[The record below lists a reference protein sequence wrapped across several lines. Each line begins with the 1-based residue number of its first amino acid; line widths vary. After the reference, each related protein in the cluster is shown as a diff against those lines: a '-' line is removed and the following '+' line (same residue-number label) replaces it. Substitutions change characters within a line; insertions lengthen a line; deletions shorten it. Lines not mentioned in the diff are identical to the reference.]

1 MAGSTHPK
9 FSNSWKEIVSSLL
22 RLGATSYGGPAI
34 MGIMQAELQQKRQW
48 VSKERFVEGLSVVN
62 MLPGATATQLGIFL
76 GYARGGWW
84 GGLVGGLCFVLPA
97 FFVMLLLTLAYASL
111 GTSPL
116 LRGAL
121 YGLGPVVLAIFA
133 VAVYRLGRTAASTIP
148 QAIIAVL
155 AAVVSIATPLGIA
168 GILALA
174 GSAGLL
180 LFHSRRP
187 AVIVAVSLI
196 CALAAISAGGWL
208 TPVPLAGVSGG
219 IPRADSLLD
228 IGTYFFKVGAFT
240 VGGGLTMIAFIQ
252 DQVVGQFHWL
262 TPREFID
269 GLALGQF
276 TPGPVLMVAA
286 YVGYKVA
293 GIAGAAVAA
302 GAAFL
307 PSFILMLAILPALD
321 RVRTLAWTRAV
332 IKGMG
337 PAVIGLL
344 AVSLLRLAP
353 YALPDPFAVAL
364 FALTLAALAFSRL
377 GPFRAMLAGALLGVL
392 RSRLSSVPGLKVAG
406 HLIVWM
412 RV

>member
-97 FFVMLLLTLAYASL
+97 FFVMLMLTLAYASL

-148 QAIIAVL
+148 QAITAGL
-155 AAVVSIATPLGIA
+155 AAVVSITTPLGIA

-174 GSAGLL
+174 GGAGLL

-196 CALAAISAGGWL
+196 CALAAIAAGGWL
-208 TPVPLAGVSGG
+208 TPVPLAGVSGA

-252 DQVVGQFHWL
+252 DQVVGQYHWL
-262 TPREFID
+262 TPREFVD

-293 GIAGAAVAA
+293 GITGAAVAA

-344 AVSLLRLAP
+344 AVSLPRLAP

-364 FALTLAALAFSRL
+364 FAVTLAALALSRL
-377 GPFRAMLAGALLGVL
+377 GPFRAMLAGALLGLL
-392 RSRLSSVPGLKVAG
+392 RSRLSSLPGLKAAG
-406 HLIVWM
+406 HLIISI